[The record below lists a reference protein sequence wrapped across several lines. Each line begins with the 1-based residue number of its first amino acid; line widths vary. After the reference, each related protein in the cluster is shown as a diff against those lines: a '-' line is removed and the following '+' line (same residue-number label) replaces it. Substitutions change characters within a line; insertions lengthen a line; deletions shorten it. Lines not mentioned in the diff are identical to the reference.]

1 MQQMAE
7 KTRPRR
13 ESIKIATEA
22 PAPLGCYSHAIK
34 ANGFLFISGQG
45 ARDARTGKEYGVTLD
60 SAGNVVDYDISE
72 QTRAVINNLRIVL
85 KHSGCTL
92 KDLVEVNVF
101 LKDMS
106 DFAEYNA
113 IYTEY
118 FSFEDPPART
128 TVQVAGLP
136 GNNFIEIKA
145 TALCPTETSQT

>member
-7 KTRPRR
+7 KTIPRR
-13 ESIKIATEA
+13 QSVKIATDA

-34 ANGFLFISGQG
+34 ANGFLFVSGQG
-45 ARDARTGKEYGVTLD
+45 ARDARTGKEHGVTLD

-72 QTRAVINNLRIVL
+72 QTRAVINNLRTVL

-106 DFAEYNA
+106 DFSEYNEV
-113 IYTEY
+113 YSEF
-118 FSFEDPPART
+118 FSFDDPPART

-145 TALCPTETSQT
+145 TALCPIEPSQT

>member
-1 MQQMAE
+1 MQEMAE
-7 KTRPRR
+7 KTKPRR
-13 ESIKIATEA
+13 ESVKIATEA

-45 ARDARTGKEYGVTLD
+45 ARDARTGKECGVTLD
-60 SAGNVVDYDISE
+60 SAGNVVEYDISE
-72 QTRAVINNLRIVL
+72 QTRAVIHNLKIVL

-113 IYTEY
+113 IYSEY

-145 TALCPTETSQT
+145 TAVCPT